1 MKVIRCEN
9 GHYYDSDLFSRCP
22 HCREPESG
30 SGSGKKQGRQI
41 SFFQAFRKES
51 KPSAAPEDPIGSEQ
65 NAGPDATGGADGQGR
80 AETVCEPTEI
90 LSKEEIEL
98 LLAELDGQNG
108 KAFSQKGIADGKK
121 GGVYGKH
128 GEDYCPSGEADG
140 KADEAS
146 SNNCEADSQSRE
158 EFSQKGE
165 SVGKGSEASQVKK
178 TPVSLRERGK
188 AAAYRRHDESGQ
200 CEDDIAKSVSK
211 EQSFAKEESETVSE
225 PSEQKSVPVKEI
237 NAGTS
242 YQAASM
248 TDDAA
253 APIGD
258 AVPPTEDAIPAT
270 DDTCSPTVWV
280 RGGEETTDRRPVA
293 GWLVGIAGPCFGR
306 SFEILRGRNSVGR
319 SEANDISIKNDKRVS
334 REKHMNIVYDPSGHG
349 YYIEPGDSRGLVYCN
364 GRIILAPTAV
374 TGSDLIEIGG
384 GRYVIQPLCGDYFPE
399 PDA

>member
-22 HCREPESG
+22 HCREPEPG
-30 SGSGKKQGRQI
+30 NGSGKKQGRQK

-51 KPSAAPEDPIGSEQ
+51 KPSGASEDPVGSEQ
-65 NAGPDATGGADGQGR
+65 NAGPDATGEADGQGR

-90 LSKEEIEL
+90 LSKEEIER

-108 KAFSQKGIADGKK
+108 KASSQN
-121 GGVYGKH
+121 
-128 GEDYCPSGEADG
+128 SEADG

-146 SNNCEADSQSRE
+146 SNNGEAE
-158 EFSQKGE
+158 AV
-165 SVGKGSEASQVKK
+165 SVTADA
-178 TPVSLRERGK
+178 VSP
-188 AAAYRRHDESGQ
+188 A
-200 CEDDIAKSVSK
+200 
-211 EQSFAKEESETVSE
+211 
-225 PSEQKSVPVKEI
+225 
-237 NAGTS
+237 
-242 YQAASM
+242 
-248 TDDAA
+248 
-253 APIGD
+253 GD
-258 AVPPTEDAIPAT
+258 AVPPTEDAMPAT
-270 DDTCSPTVWV
+270 DDAYSPTVWI

-293 GWLVGIAGPCFGR
+293 GWLVGIAGPCYGR
-306 SFEILRGRNSVGR
+306 SFEILRGRNTVGR

-334 REKHMNIVYDPSGHG
+334 REKHMNIVYDPAGHG

>member
-51 KPSAAPEDPIGSEQ
+51 KPSAAPEDPIGSGQ

-90 LSKEEIEL
+90 LSKEEIER
-98 LLAELDGQNG
+98 LLAELDGQN
-108 KAFSQKGIADGKK
+108 
-121 GGVYGKH
+121 
-128 GEDYCPSGEADG
+128 G

-188 AAAYRRHDESGQ
+188 
-200 CEDDIAKSVSK
+200 
-211 EQSFAKEESETVSE
+211 
-225 PSEQKSVPVKEI
+225 
-237 NAGTS
+237 
-242 YQAASM
+242 AASM

>member
-41 SFFQAFRKES
+41 SIFQAFRKVS

-65 NAGPDATGGADGQGR
+65 NAGHDATGGADGQGR

-90 LSKEEIEL
+90 LSKEEIER

-108 KAFSQKGIADGKK
+108 KAFSQKGMADGKN

-188 AAAYRRHDESGQ
+188 AA
-200 CEDDIAKSVSK
+200 
-211 EQSFAKEESETVSE
+211 
-225 PSEQKSVPVKEI
+225 
-237 NAGTS
+237 
-242 YQAASM
+242 SM

-270 DDTCSPTVWV
+270 DGTCSPTVWV

>member
-41 SFFQAFRKES
+41 SFFQSFRKES
-51 KPSAAPEDPIGSEQ
+51 KPSATSGDPVGSGQ

-90 LSKEEIEL
+90 LSKEEIER
-98 LLAELDGQNG
+98 LLAELDGKN
-108 KAFSQKGIADGKK
+108 
-121 GGVYGKH
+121 V
-128 GEDYCPSGEADG
+128 
-140 KADEAS
+140 
-146 SNNCEADSQSRE
+146 EADSKESQADSHSRE
-158 EFSQKGE
+158 EFSLRGE
-165 SVGKGSEASQVKK
+165 SVGKGSEASLVKK
-178 TPVSLRERGK
+178 TPVYLRERGK
-188 AAAYRRHDESGQ
+188 AAAYCRNDESGQ

-225 PSEQKSVPVKEI
+225 PSEQESVPVKEI
-237 NAGTS
+237 YAGPSYPAGSTS
-242 YQAASM
+242 CDSASPA
-248 TDDAA
+248 D
-253 APIGD
+253 D
-258 AVPPTEDAIPAT
+258 AVPPTVDAIPPT

-306 SFEILRGRNSVGR
+306 SFEILMGRNSVGR